1 MLQRIKYFQAVVRNN
16 SFSAAA
22 AECNISQSAISQQ
35 VRSLENE
42 LGFALLVRQ
51 NRKFTITPAGEY
63 FYKKRLILVNDYER
77 ICAEA
82 MRLSGQ
88 EEKRLH
94 IGYLNS
100 YAGTEFYETLS
111 KFTRLN
117 LEVNI
122 KVTGGSHEKLFYLLH
137 SDAADLVFSDQRR
150 AFSEE
155 YVNLQLAA
163 APCNVL
169 VAAGSPLTGLKFVT
183 AEDLKNMP
191 CILPASEAGVAEQDY
206 FRNVLGIRS
215 EFILADS
222 MEQARLLVISGNGFM
237 LQMGEGADAA
247 GVVQRLALVRGGAPV
262 AQNMCVFWKK
272 DNPNIYA
279 EKFAALLKEEFGKK

>member
-63 FYKKRLILVNDYER
+63 FYKKSLILVNDYER

-82 MRLSGQ
+82 MRLSEQ

-117 LEVNI
+117 PEVNI

-150 AFSEE
+150 VFSEE
-155 YVNLQLAA
+155 YVNLPLAA
-163 APCNVL
+163 VPYKVL
-169 VAAGSPLTGLKFVT
+169 VAAGSHLAGLKFVST
-183 AEDLKNMP
+183 EDLKNTP
-191 CILPASEAGVAEQDY
+191 CILPVQEADVTEQDY

-262 AQNMCVFWKK
+262 AQNMCAFWKK

-279 EKFAALLKEEFGKK
+279 EKFAALLKEEFGEK